1 MFEKVDETI
10 IPAQSIEVQDLPVDF
25 MDQSVKFKFK
35 QLKDRIPGES
45 WISMVYGPS
54 KTGKTFFAG
63 TAGPRSLFINIGDG
77 LDTLMSPLFK
87 SMHPA
92 SKDMITIDIREQ
104 NPLGIAEAFDMLTDV
119 IDHALL
125 NLPHLFDN
133 IILDEA
139 TAFRKYAMN
148 KATELNTST
157 RKGSRPART
166 EEYMKVDIQDYA
178 EEMNMVEWFLGQYI
192 PKFKGANKHF
202 LMLAHER
209 QIFSKPDK
217 IGDEPV
223 LKRVMPGFTGKTF
236 PDKVP
241 AFFDDVFHSEVVRD
255 VSGNGTYRLRTVGND
270 SEIAGVRHN
279 GVFKGLEVNPNF
291 LSMLKRIQ
299 TTQTPIK

>member
-104 NPLGIAEAFDMLTDV
+104 NPLGIAEAFD
-119 IDHALL
+119 
-125 NLPHLFDN
+125 
-133 IILDEA
+133 
-139 TAFRKYAMN
+139 
-148 KATELNTST
+148 
-157 RKGSRPART
+157 
-166 EEYMKVDIQDYA
+166 
-178 EEMNMVEWFLGQYI
+178 
-192 PKFKGANKHF
+192 
-202 LMLAHER
+202 
-209 QIFSKPDK
+209 
-217 IGDEPV
+217 
-223 LKRVMPGFTGKTF
+223 
-236 PDKVP
+236 
-241 AFFDDVFHSEVVRD
+241 
-255 VSGNGTYRLRTVGND
+255 
-270 SEIAGVRHN
+270 
-279 GVFKGLEVNPNF
+279 
-291 LSMLKRIQ
+291 
-299 TTQTPIK
+299 